1 MRSVRQ
7 LNLAS
12 YQRRATVRGY
22 SRFTK
27 LHQPEISIF
36 DQHRQD
42 LAGADVLDLGVGAGR
57 TSPHLDEVAGTYL
70 GVDYA
75 SAMIEACRVRFPS
88 INFMVGDATD
98 LALDN
103 NTFDVVVFSEQGI
116 DTMTHGAR
124 LQILAETRRVLRPGG
139 LFIFSVHNRDYA
151 KKVAIVEISRRPRLR
166 WPLDALKGLCSY
178 MLVRGGQ
185 SSCHEYALRS
195 DPLAGFGCLTYF
207 IDKMSQF
214 QQLRTAGFV
223 EVALYDALGEPTEAE
238 VFDRDHPFFYVTCR
252 SR

>member
-12 YQRRATVRGY
+12 YQRRATVREY
-22 SRFTK
+22 SRFTT
-27 LHQPEISIF
+27 LHPPEISIF
-36 DQHRQD
+36 SHHRQD

-57 TSPHLDEVAGTYL
+57 TSPHLDEVAGSYL

-75 SAMIEACRVRFPS
+75 SAMIAACRVRFPS
-88 INFMVGDATD
+88 IDFMVGDATD
-98 LALDN
+98 LAIGDGM
-103 NTFDVVVFSEQGI
+103 FDVVVFSEQGI
-116 DTMTHGAR
+116 DTMTHEAR
-124 LQILAETRRVLRPGG
+124 LRILAETRRVLRPGG

-151 KKVAIVEISRRPRLR
+151 KKVAIVEMSRRPRLR
-166 WPLDALKGLCSY
+166 WPLDAIKGLCSY
-178 MLVRGGQ
+178 MLVRGEQ
-185 SSCHEYALRS
+185 SSCDEYALRS

-207 IDKMSQF
+207 IDKTNQF
-214 QQLRTAGFV
+214 RQLRAAGFV
-223 EVALYDALGEPTEAE
+223 AVALYDALGEPTEAE